1 MKTFVSA
8 LLLLS
13 FLSACEQMGMGSDM
27 ENGMATE
34 SMAMEGDMAMDDSM
48 GAMAGG

>member
-1 MKTFVSA
+1 MKIFVSA

-13 FLSACEQMGMGSDM
+13 FLSACEQAMMDH
-27 ENGMATE
+27 GMAAD
-34 SMAMEGDMAMDDSM
+34 SMAADSMADDGMADDSM